1 VNRLSKFDLFY
12 FSILLFAFITPFSQ
26 FIGVR
31 LLIAL
36 AIFSFLL
43 NNDNRIFRFFKNSW
57 DIIIY
62 QSVLAIGLIYSEDI
76 NTGWRVMETSFS
88 LIALSIVFSAI
99 NLDKKQFHGIILSF
113 VLGLL
118 VACFI
123 CLISA
128 SVSYLQNHQPDSF
141 FFYQFTEVINLQP
154 TYFAYYLCFAISFM
168 LYSLYYDELGINIQV
183 TASIVLF
190 LFAILML
197 TAGRTAYISM
207 LLVFSF
213 FILKI
218 FSDETS
224 NPNKK
229 LSSGLAVLL
238 LLAML
243 TVNYF
248 DLNISPGGT
257 SSNNDY
263 WERMTLWE
271 SAIVANPD
279 FLLGVGTGDYKT
291 VLNDY
296 FNAHHLTEYATESLN
311 SHNQFIHSFF
321 SNGLFGLFSLI
332 LLLSR
337 PLYLSVR
344 SQNVLGI
351 LVFFSFLIYG
361 VTEVFLGRYQGV
373 VFFAFLH
380 QLFIPYYHTLRFAPS
395 LKPS

>member
-1 VNRLSKFDLFY
+1 VKRFSKFDLFY
-12 FSILLFAFITPFSQ
+12 FAILLFAFITPFSQ
-26 FIGVR
+26 FIGIR

-36 AIFSFLL
+36 AVFSFFL
-43 NNDNRIFRFFKNSW
+43 NNDNRIFRFFRNSW
-57 DIIIY
+57 DILIY
-62 QSVLAIGLIYSEDI
+62 QSILAIGLMYSEDI

-99 NLDKKQFHGIILSF
+99 NLDKKKFHGIILSF

-128 SVSYLQNHQPDSF
+128 SVSYLQSHQPDSF

-168 LYSLYYDELGINIQV
+168 LYNLYYDELDLDVKV
-183 TASIVLF
+183 TTTIILF

-207 LLVFSF
+207 LFVFSF
-213 FILKI
+213 FILKF

-224 NPNKK
+224 NRHKN
-229 LSSGLAVLL
+229 LSSSMAILL

-248 DLNISPGGT
+248 DFNISPGGT
-257 SSNNDY
+257 SDNNDY

-271 SAIVANPD
+271 SAIIANPD
-279 FLLGVGTGDYKT
+279 FLLGVGTGDYKN
-291 VLNDY
+291 VLNEY
-296 FNAHHLTEYATESLN
+296 FNTHNLTHYANESLN

-321 SNGLFGLFSLI
+321 SNGLLGLLSLI

-337 PLYLSVR
+337 PLFLSVR

-351 LVFFSFLIYG
+351 LIFFSFLIYG

-373 VFFAFLH
+373 VFFGFLH
-380 QLFIPYYHTLRFAPS
+380 QLFIPYYHTLRSTAS

>member
-1 VNRLSKFDLFY
+1 
-12 FSILLFAFITPFSQ
+12 
-26 FIGVR
+26 
-31 LLIAL
+31 
-36 AIFSFLL
+36 
-43 NNDNRIFRFFKNSW
+43 
-57 DIIIY
+57 
-62 QSVLAIGLIYSEDI
+62 
-76 NTGWRVMETSFS
+76 METSFS

-99 NLDKKQFHGIILSF
+99 NLDKKKFHGIILSF

-123 CLISA
+123 CLIFA
-128 SVSYLQNHQPDSF
+128 SVSYYQSHQPDSF

-168 LYSLYYDELGINIQV
+168 LYNLYYDELDLDIKV
-183 TASIVLF
+183 TTLIILF

-197 TAGRTAYISM
+197 TGGRTAYISM
-207 LLVFSF
+207 LFVFSF
-213 FILKI
+213 FILKF

-224 NPNKK
+224 NSRKK
-229 LSSGLAVLL
+229 LSYGISVLL
-238 LLAML
+238 LLLML
-243 TVNYF
+243 AVNYF
-248 DLNISPGGT
+248 DFNISPGGV
-257 SSNNDY
+257 SNNNDY
-263 WERMTLWE
+263 WERITLWE

-296 FNAHHLTEYATESLN
+296 FSSHNLTEYANESLN

-321 SNGLFGLFSLI
+321 SNGLMGLFSLI
-332 LLLSR
+332 MLLSR

-380 QLFIPYYHTLRFAPS
+380 QLFIPYYNTLRSTAS